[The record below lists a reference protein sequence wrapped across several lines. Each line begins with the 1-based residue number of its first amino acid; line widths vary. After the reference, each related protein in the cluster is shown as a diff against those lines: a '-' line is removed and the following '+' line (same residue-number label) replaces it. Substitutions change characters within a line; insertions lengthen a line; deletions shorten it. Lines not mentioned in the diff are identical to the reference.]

1 MDKICSARLLLW
13 RPSHHILRRQN
24 GGGVGGGGIYERL
37 AYHLREEK
45 GMSSTQISH
54 LAFKHPLTPNLPPLH
69 SPPLPSP
76 KYPSKL
82 LSVKSTVVP
91 KLFSCNTFAKCMQLM
106 MYLPH
111 RRKMWESLTTVTE
124 NGALQIIS
132 FTLATKTDKLQ
143 VTTCGWMA
151 DLFYQMQSVRTKKV
165 SLSINIPIIKTT
177 EIMGPTLQSK

>member
-1 MDKICSARLLLW
+1 MTWWTKFAQRASCCGDHPTTYWGGRIGAGN
-13 RPSHHILRRQN
+13 LRKTSVPPK
-24 GGGVGGGGIYERL
+24 G
-37 AYHLREEK
+37 REGDEL
-45 GMSSTQISH
+45 TQISH
-54 LAFKHPLTPNLPPLH
+54 LAFKHPLTPNLL
-69 SPPLPSP
+69 PLPSP

-132 FTLATKTDKLQ
+132 FTLATKKERFQ

-151 DLFYQMQSVRTKKV
+151 NLFYQMQSARTKKV
-165 SLSINIPIIKTT
+165 SLSRNILTIKNT